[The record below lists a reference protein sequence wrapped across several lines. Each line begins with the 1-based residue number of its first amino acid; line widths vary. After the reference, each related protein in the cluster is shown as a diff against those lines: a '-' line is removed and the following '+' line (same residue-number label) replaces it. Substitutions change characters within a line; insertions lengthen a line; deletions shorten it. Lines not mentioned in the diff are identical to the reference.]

1 MTTFRLDCLT
11 RETVGTSRYGGLDA
25 DTKALLVAPARFIG
39 FIATVL
45 LLSGCELTPAKEQ
58 SAADMTLDHGDATV
72 WLAPVPTG
80 NSCGAG

>member
-1 MTTFRLDCLT
+1 MTPNRLDGLT

-25 DTKALLVAPARFIG
+25 DTKASLVAPALFIG
-39 FIATVL
+39 FVATVL
-45 LLSGCELTPAKEQ
+45 LLSGCALAPAQEQ
-58 SAADMTLDHGDATV
+58 SAADMTLDHGDATA